1 MTGDSLSSA
10 ETRIAELTTRVW
22 RLEEA
27 LRRNGIAVEKAELSA
42 SSVAQAHDVSPLP
55 LDNASTTDSP
65 VDAMPS
71 ARKEEAVPTLGPPL
85 ATAPLRQTPPP
96 AFGLFAA
103 SGPSK
108 VHEESLE
115 SRIGSQWFNR
125 IGILAV
131 LIAMAWF
138 LKLAIDNH
146 WIGPLGRVLIGLL
159 AGAGLIAWSERFR
172 TRGYAAFSYSLKALG
187 SGTLYLSLWA
197 AFSLYQL
204 LPGGVAFAAMIAVT
218 TFNGII
224 AWVQDSELLAA
235 YAIAGGLS
243 TPLLLSTGENH
254 EITLFSYLLLLDVAV
269 LTLAA
274 LKPWSRLVCGAFAGT
289 LAFYI
294 GWSSTFYAAD
304 ELRVTSIFIAIY
316 FVLFAAAPRLVLGH
330 RKSDSGR
337 ALWDQMVQTAMPI
350 ANAIFGFLALLR
362 IFWNAGYHGTGPWLA
377 VIFAA
382 FYLLMLNLPAQGRW
396 RQSPQLLD
404 GLHLSAAVT
413 FLTIAIPLKAHGR
426 WITIGWLAEGVAL
439 FWIESKIRAKLLEA
453 LSLICL
459 ALGLA
464 AAAVLNSL
472 NSTTPVFNARFG
484 CYIAAMTAMAVV
496 AYLAAHREKSDEAP
510 TLLRSDDLGAAAV
523 LAINVLVLLAVGW
536 EIDTFWWVRS
546 WKGQAALL
554 HSYEMYAQFTYSAF
568 FMLFGAVLLAVGFWR
583 RSAFLRWQALVLLA
597 VTIGKVFLWDMSAL
611 SQGYRILSFLGLGG
625 LLLAISFVYQ
635 RDWLRLRSADA
646 NTADAEEKRA

>member
-1 MTGDSLSSA
+1 MTGDSLSRT
-10 ETRIAELTTRVW
+10 ETQIAELTTRV
-22 RLEEA
+22 RRMEEA
-27 LRRNGIAVEKAELSA
+27 LRLYGIVLEEGERTSSSEVQTRDVSSLPSA
-42 SSVAQAHDVSPLP
+42 SAAAT
-55 LDNASTTDSP
+55 NSP
-65 VDAMPS
+65 VEALPYTK
-71 ARKEEAVPTLGPPL
+71 REEAVPILGPPIAA
-85 ATAPLRQTPPP
+85 ATPQQPPRAASPL
-96 AFGLFAA
+96 LAA
-103 SGPSK
+103 SGSSQ

-159 AGAGLIAWSERFR
+159 AGTGLIAWSERFR
-172 TRGYAAFSYSLKALG
+172 IRGYAAFSNSLKALG

-204 LPGGVAFAAMIAVT
+204 LPGSVAFAAMIAVT
-218 TFNGII
+218 AFNGII

-289 LAFYI
+289 LAFYV

-304 ELRVTSIFIAIY
+304 EQRVTGFFVATY
-316 FVLFAAAPRLVLGH
+316 FLLFAVAPRMALGH
-330 RKSDSGR
+330 RESDPGR

-350 ANAIFGFLALLR
+350 ANALFGFLALLA
-362 IFWNAGYHGTGPWLA
+362 IFWDAGYHDAGPWLA

-382 FYLLMLNLPAQGRW
+382 FYLVLLNLPAQGRW
-396 RQSPQLLD
+396 RQSPKLLD
-404 GLHLSAAVT
+404 ALHLSAAVT
-413 FLTIAIPLKAHGR
+413 FLTIAIPMKAHGR

-439 FWIESKIRAKLLEA
+439 FWIESKIRSKLLEA

-459 ALGLA
+459 ALGLVA
-464 AAAVLNSL
+464 AVVLNSV
-472 NSTTPVFNARFG
+472 NSTAPVFNARFG
-484 CYIAAMTAMAVV
+484 CYLAAMAAMAVV
-496 AYLAAHREKSDEAP
+496 AYLATHRERVDEEP
-510 TLLRSDDLGAAAV
+510 TLLRSDDLGGAAV

-546 WKGQAALL
+546 WKGQTELL

-568 FMLFGAVLLAVGFWR
+568 FMVFGAVLLAVGFWR
-583 RSAFLRWQALVLLA
+583 RLAFLRWQALVLLA

-646 NTADAEEKRA
+646 NTADAEEKRG